1 MTFDLAQNNQ
11 MLGALSILHY
21 LHNASGIQFAEDIF
35 PDGVRSYK
43 QEKALAFGEAP
54 TRAIGNLD
62 SKNLQK
68 LLLLAMERHGAAAE
82 QQMRSWK
89 S

>member
-21 LHNASGIQFAEDIF
+21 LHNTSAVQFAEDIF
-35 PDGVRSYK
+35 PDGVRTYK
-43 QEKALAFGEAP
+43 NEKAIAFAEAP

-62 SKNLQK
+62 SRNLQK